1 MNRKALENYR
11 VLLEDKRRAL
21 REKAARN
28 VGQIRWTTASTGGR
42 DVADEAAE
50 NSNREFL
57 FALSALERE
66 TLQLIDEA
74 LERIE
79 DGSYGYCLM
88 SGDPIEEARLK
99 AIPWARYTVECQA
112 EIEREEA
119 FARRAG
125 RFETSDSMA
134 S

>member
-1 MNRKALENYR
+1 MNRKALEKYR

-21 REKAARN
+21 REQAARN
-28 VGQIRWTTASTGGR
+28 LGQIRWTTESSGGR
-42 DVADEAAE
+42 DAADEAAE
-50 NSNREFL
+50 NSDRAFL

-74 LERIE
+74 LERVE

-88 SGDPIEEARLK
+88 SGEPIGDARLK

-119 FARRAG
+119 FARRARG
-125 RFETSDSMA
+125 LETSGSMA